1 MGLSQQREREERY
14 KRCQGYKPW
23 VFFIKR
29 CVEMK
34 IKFIILCLLIIINFD
49 SVCLAETLEPGMV
62 NASGSS
68 ANSSNISSDK
78 TDYSAESKKNLHLEV
93 GGNINWLNNDYG
105 QWKAFDIS
113 LKYSG
118 LKKFTP
124 MVSLSRQT
132 RKEGSQFVY
141 GLGSYINV
149 NSKFYMIAGISGAP
163 VRDPDVILYP
173 RLRLDLSGYV
183 NAPII
188 DGLVLSAGITHLPKQ
203 NGAGGDIIS
212 VGGIYYGK
220 VIFTGSLNYNI
231 AQPGSVT
238 SLSGQGGFMYGTQG
252 KYWIGGGI
260 AMGRVAY
267 QMVSKIPLD
276 VRYKSRGAHLF
287 YSRWLGKNW
296 GINNRLDYQN
306 QVGFY
311 KLIGIKTSL
320 FFDF

>member
-1 MGLSQQREREERY
+1 MPGAYTL
-14 KRCQGYKPW
+14 G
-23 VFFIKR
+23 FLIKR
-29 CVEMK
+29 GVAMK
-34 IKFIILCLLIIINFD
+34 IKYILFCLLIIMKLDPGCF
-49 SVCLAETLEPGMV
+49 AEALEPDQI
-62 NASGSS
+62 NAQESFTR
-68 ANSSNISSDK
+68 SSNIPSNEPDPSV
-78 TDYSAESKKNLHLEV
+78 ESKKNLHLEI

-105 QWKAFDIS
+105 QWKAFELS

-118 LKKFTP
+118 YKKLTP

-132 RKEGSQFVY
+132 RKEGSQYVY

-149 NSKFYMIAGISGAP
+149 NSKFYMVAGISGAP

-173 RLRLDLSGYV
+173 RLRLDLSGYI
-183 NAPII
+183 NAPMVK
-188 DGLVLSAGITHLPKQ
+188 GLVLSTGITHLPKQ

-212 VGGIYYGK
+212 LGAIYYGK
-220 VIFTGSLNYNI
+220 IIYIGSLNYNI

-276 VRYKSRGAHLF
+276 VRYRSRGGHIF
-287 YSRWLGKNW
+287 YLRWIGENW
-296 GINNRLDYQN
+296 GINNRIDYQN
-306 QVGFY
+306 QIGFY